1 MGAKRMIFVRA
12 RNKNNSDWPFILEF
26 FHANLFHTNIVDV
39 IFALANQL
47 EDRYILKS
55 LSSGMGWNLA
65 TGGFRV
71 REGFSA
77 KGFSA
82 IIGAYKVQAIVLMDF
97 SLSTTTFVFDKR
109 GWNLSYYLIKI
120 SFIKYHMKNSESI
133 LYMYLVQVYT
143 LSTALY
149 ETQDI
154 SDIVIFNNMAMLKES
169 RVSLG
174 IVIAFCVAIGL
185 YSRYRSDCL
194 LQEEFRVTNRNS
206 SRDSSFQDLLIVY
219 INSSPVRRIKA
230 VIKQALVVGVLTLLS
245 ELKVLW
251 QAFKYEVSV
260 LLRSFFP
267 YFIDYS
273 EINTSHNLLWN
284 RGIRKGQ
291 ITIQNK
297 LAVFS
302 LALCFL
308 VLIVGLIA
316 RVRIFEAWLKIDRA
330 VFVAVFSIPLF

>member
-39 IFALANQL
+39 MGRFALANQL
-47 EDRYILKS
+47 EDRYILTARV
-55 LSSGMGWNLA
+55 SSKRRFLC
-65 TGGFRV
+65 
-71 REGFSA
+71 
-77 KGFSA
+77 GFSA
-82 IIGAYKVQAIVLMDF
+82 IIGAYKVHYCIVWSLVLIIAIMTTDF
-97 SLSTTTFVFDKR
+97 NRMREF
-109 GWNLSYYLIKI
+109 WNLSYYLIII

-133 LYMYLVQVYT
+133 LYMVFGTSLYL
-143 LSTALY
+143 

-154 SDIVIFNNMAMLKES
+154 SDIVIFNNMAIVG
-169 RVSLG
+169 VSLG

-194 LQEEFRVTNRNS
+194 LLWILIRNYQEEFRVTNRI
-206 SRDSSFQDLLIVY
+206 LV
-219 INSSPVRRIKA
+219 
-230 VIKQALVVGVLTLLS
+230 QALVVSEAATILASRLKSSKKNKATSISSRGINSLS

-267 YFIDYS
+267 FATYFIDYS
-273 EINTSHNLLWN
+273 EINTSHNLLFA
-284 RGIRKGQ
+284 KGQ

-297 LAVFS
+297 LALLFS
-302 LALCFL
+302 SLNCRLDCS
-308 VLIVGLIA
+308 VTC
-316 RVRIFEAWLKIDRA
+316 RA
-330 VFVAVFSIPLF
+330 VCIEFSPLF

>member
-39 IFALANQL
+39 MGRFALANQL

-65 TGGFRV
+65 TGRGFRV

-82 IIGAYKVQAIVLMDF
+82 IIGAYKVQAIFDWK
-97 SLSTTTFVFDKR
+97 LSTTTFVFDKR
-109 GWNLSYYLIKI
+109 GWNLSYYLIII

-133 LYMYLVQVYT
+133 LYMVFGTSLYL
-143 LSTALY
+143 

-154 SDIVIFNNMAMLKES
+154 SDIVIFNNMAIVG
-169 RVSLG
+169 VSLG

-194 LQEEFRVTNRNS
+194 LLWILIRNYQEEFRVTNRNS
-206 SRDSSFQDLLIVY
+206 SRDSSFQDLLI
-219 INSSPVRRIKA
+219 NRIEEL
-230 VIKQALVVGVLTLLS
+230 KQALVVGVLTLLS

-267 YFIDYS
+267 FATYFIDYS
-273 EINTSHNLLWN
+273 EINTSHNLLFA
-284 RGIRKGQ
+284 KGQ

-297 LAVFS
+297 LDCSVT
-302 LALCFL
+302 C
-308 VLIVGLIA
+308 
-316 RVRIFEAWLKIDRA
+316 RA
-330 VFVAVFSIPLF
+330 VCIEFSPLF

>member
-39 IFALANQL
+39 MGRFALANQL

-65 TGGFRV
+65 TGRGFRV

-82 IIGAYKVQAIVLMDF
+82 IIGAYKVQAIFDWK
-97 SLSTTTFVFDKR
+97 LSTTTFVFDKR
-109 GWNLSYYLIKI
+109 GWNLSYYLIII

-133 LYMYLVQVYT
+133 LYMVFGTSLYL
-143 LSTALY
+143 

-154 SDIVIFNNMAMLKES
+154 SDIVIFNNMAIVG
-169 RVSLG
+169 VSLG

-194 LQEEFRVTNRNS
+194 LLWILIRNYQEEFRVTNRNS
-206 SRDSSFQDLLIVY
+206 SRDSSFQDLLI
-219 INSSPVRRIKA
+219 NRIKEL
-230 VIKQALVVGVLTLLS
+230 KQALVVGVLTLLS

-267 YFIDYS
+267 FATYFIDYS
-273 EINTSHNLLWN
+273 EINTSHNLLFA
-284 RGIRKGQ
+284 KGQ

-297 LAVFS
+297 LDCSVT
-302 LALCFL
+302 C
-308 VLIVGLIA
+308 
-316 RVRIFEAWLKIDRA
+316 RA
-330 VFVAVFSIPLF
+330 VCIEFSPLF

>member
-39 IFALANQL
+39 MGRFALANQL

-65 TGGFRV
+65 TGRGFRV

-82 IIGAYKVQAIVLMDF
+82 IIGAYKVQAIFDWK
-97 SLSTTTFVFDKR
+97 LSTTTFVFDKR
-109 GWNLSYYLIKI
+109 GWNLSYYLIII

-133 LYMYLVQVYT
+133 LYMVFGTSLYL
-143 LSTALY
+143 

-154 SDIVIFNNMAMLKES
+154 SDIVIFNNMAIVG
-169 RVSLG
+169 VSLG

-194 LQEEFRVTNRNS
+194 LLWILIRNYQEEFRVTNRNS
-206 SRDSSFQDLLIVY
+206 SRDSSFQDLLI
-219 INSSPVRRIKA
+219 NRIEEL
-230 VIKQALVVGVLTLLS
+230 KQALVVGVLTLLS

-251 QAFKYEVSV
+251 QAFKYE
-260 LLRSFFP
+260 
-267 YFIDYS
+267 Y
-273 EINTSHNLLWN
+273 
-284 RGIRKGQ
+284 
-291 ITIQNK
+291 
-297 LAVFS
+297 
-302 LALCFL
+302 
-308 VLIVGLIA
+308 
-316 RVRIFEAWLKIDRA
+316 
-330 VFVAVFSIPLF
+330 

>member
-39 IFALANQL
+39 MGRFALANQL

-65 TGGFRV
+65 TGRV
-71 REGFSA
+71 SSKRR

-82 IIGAYKVQAIVLMDF
+82 IIGAYKVQAIFDWK
-97 SLSTTTFVFDKR
+97 FVFDKR
-109 GWNLSYYLIKI
+109 GWNLSYYLIII

-133 LYMYLVQVYT
+133 TVYGILVQVYT

-154 SDIVIFNNMAMLKES
+154 SDIVIFNNMAIVG
-169 RVSLG
+169 VSLG

-206 SRDSSFQDLLIVY
+206 SRDSSFQDY
-219 INSSPVRRIKA
+219 RNTRSYAFYQDRIEEL
-230 VIKQALVVGVLTLLS
+230 KQALVVGVLTLLS

-267 YFIDYS
+267 FATYFIDYS
-273 EINTSHNLLWN
+273 EINTSHNLLFA
-284 RGIRKGQ
+284 KGQ

-297 LAVFS
+297 LALLFS
-302 LALCFL
+302 SLNCRLDCS
-308 VLIVGLIA
+308 VTC
-316 RVRIFEAWLKIDRA
+316 RA
-330 VFVAVFSIPLF
+330 VCIEFSPLF

>member
-39 IFALANQL
+39 MGRFALANQL

-65 TGGFRV
+65 TGRGFRV

-82 IIGAYKVQAIVLMDF
+82 IIGAYKVQAIFDWK
-97 SLSTTTFVFDKR
+97 LSTTTFVFDKR
-109 GWNLSYYLIKI
+109 GWNLSYYLIII

-133 LYMYLVQVYT
+133 LYMVFGTSLYL
-143 LSTALY
+143 

-154 SDIVIFNNMAMLKES
+154 SDIVIFNNMAIVG
-169 RVSLG
+169 VSLG

-194 LQEEFRVTNRNS
+194 LLWILIRNYQEEFRVTNRNS

-267 YFIDYS
+267 FATYFIDYS
-273 EINTSHNLLWN
+273 EINTSHNLLFA
-284 RGIRKGQ
+284 KGQ

-297 LAVFS
+297 LDCSVT
-302 LALCFL
+302 C
-308 VLIVGLIA
+308 
-316 RVRIFEAWLKIDRA
+316 RA
-330 VFVAVFSIPLF
+330 VCIEFSPLF

>member
-39 IFALANQL
+39 MGRFALANQL

-65 TGGFRV
+65 TGRV
-71 REGFSA
+71 SSKRR

-82 IIGAYKVQAIVLMDF
+82 IIGAYKVQAIFDWK
-97 SLSTTTFVFDKR
+97 LSTTTFVFDKR
-109 GWNLSYYLIKI
+109 GWNLSYYLIII

-133 LYMYLVQVYT
+133 LYMVFGTSLYL
-143 LSTALY
+143 

-154 SDIVIFNNMAMLKES
+154 SDIVIFNNMAIVG
-169 RVSLG
+169 VSLG

-194 LQEEFRVTNRNS
+194 LLWILIRNYQEEFRVTNRNS

-267 YFIDYS
+267 FATYFIEY
-273 EINTSHNLLWN
+273 
-284 RGIRKGQ
+284 
-291 ITIQNK
+291 
-297 LAVFS
+297 
-302 LALCFL
+302 
-308 VLIVGLIA
+308 
-316 RVRIFEAWLKIDRA
+316 
-330 VFVAVFSIPLF
+330 FSIG